1 MTRTACLSTRA
12 IFVDGVR
19 SGTGASYEG
28 GVLVYEGE
36 FANGLY
42 EGMGSLYEE
51 GVLAYRGS
59 FAAGLQEGDG
69 TAYYPSGERAYT
81 GAFAQGLYEGE
92 GTAYRENG
100 DVLYRGSFAQGL
112 YDGSGTL
119 YLEDGDQI
127 RGEFAA
133 GQPDGSIQWYQDGKL
148 WYEGGLTELAVDG
161 YGTPLR
167 RERGCDL
174 RRRVQPGHPGR
185 GVAAGPHRRGA
196 AGGLWRGQAHRDRP
210 GGTAS

>member
-1 MTRTACLSTRA
+1 MLRGTGKQRQHKGPVLRGRTLCREGRA
-12 IFVDGVR
+12 SRRLLQGQGREYDEDGLLIYKGNFVDGVR
-19 SGTGASYEG
+19 SGAGSCYEG

-42 EGMGSLYEE
+42 EGMGSLYED
-51 GVLAYRGS
+51 GALAYRGN

-81 GAFAQGLYEGE
+81 GSFAQGLYEGE

-119 YLEDGDQI
+119 YAGYLMGTTSSAGII
-127 RGEFAA
+127 REETGLSRVDACAVF
-133 GQPDGSIQWYQDGKL
+133 DGSLYLIGSQDG
-148 WYEGGLTELAVDG
+148 
-161 YGTPLR
+161 
-167 RERGCDL
+167 
-174 RRRVQPGHPGR
+174 
-185 GVAAGPHRRGA
+185 GA
-196 AGGLWRGQAHRDRP
+196 QGK
-210 GGTAS
+210 